1 MCPTNGFKKSALSSF
16 RIYVFFL
23 FALFAP
29 KIWDHILR
37 RKKFWTIFVA
47 FFKSLKMSRN
57 MRKLRVKLRNATIYL
72 PWCKIFKTFFFK
84 NVLLP
89 HLKRKTFSEG
99 DIWKILRRRITDLMN
114 QGPYKSK
121 FCKKS
126 VGALHLGKMG
136 WQSLLY
142 GQMNLN
148 LGSVWWNIPPRSEE
162 VLKSFISVFYC

>member
-1 MCPTNGFKKSALSSF
+1 MRFQVLRYMCFSF
-16 RIYVFFL
+16 

-37 RKKFWTIFVA
+37 KVFPGQFLLL
-47 FFKSLKMSRN
+47 FFKAQKCLETCVNCVWNCLTPLFTSLE
-57 MRKLRVKLRNATIYL
+57 VKFSKHI
-72 PWCKIFKTFFFK
+72 FFK

-89 HLKRKTFSEG
+89 HLKRKTFLEG
-99 DIWKILRRRITDLMN
+99 DIWKISRRRITDLRN
-114 QGPYKSK
+114 QGHYKSK

-136 WQSLLY
+136 WQSLLH